1 MSIFRES
8 FPEFI
13 VDELD
18 RRQDGMRTR
27 PPGFLHEL
35 NTRSAWV
42 RMTSGVNTIDSKG
55 DLTNTLATQYVLQG
69 GTLLNNTSLRKG
81 LGGNGTSTYDRFSP
95 GGTAENNKYRLG
107 IRPMPGITNVSIN
120 SKGAYGSLQEA
131 TVSFIAWDI
140 RQLEDLELLYMRPG
154 YTVLLEFGWNY
165 IKPTIPQY
173 DILNKKEI
181 SLNDAFAQIYKII
194 EDSNGNYDALL
205 GYVKNYNWSARDDG
219 GYDCT
224 TTIISLGEV
233 LESLKCNWIPMET
246 VAFSNAGILGG
257 VLAPN
262 QTYPDSTGWT
272 PTGYYEQGIIPG
284 LLAELFQYMNV
295 NANSGTSLSYSR
307 EVTDPKYGNK
317 YQLFMTKR
325 GGDVEKF
332 NRGGL
337 PRHLTDSKRVEG
349 YITLGSFCD
358 LLNNYVLLKD
368 IKDNPLSRVT
378 TYELDLNGKPL
389 TEKLSNGAEVPR
401 SLRCIASPL
410 SLSTNYGIC
419 VVRNNN
425 WKGLNATVTQNE
437 SQQDEEETGTTT
449 VIIRDDT
456 RADITTR
463 TRFSPLSGAT
473 IARFSNIGKRFQS
486 KTSSTNSVYNYEGDI
501 KADLEQI
508 VTDLLD
514 AIANVKLEKTDNG
527 LIPRFI
533 FLEKNSTYSFL
544 SKTTEPTRFINF
556 LDYFYGDAS
565 AESIFSIL
573 VDLFPGGRS
582 QGIIK
587 PIFSFGADRIYDRSA
602 KGYYEEK
609 ELRTL
614 IENTFTKVS
623 LSQKLQ
629 ALLNQQTEV
638 AAANVAEVAPDV
650 PGLTS
655 NILPFLVENTTE
667 TGKSLGYISN
677 IYVNMEFLVDQAI
690 SKNVASNDT
699 QGKNTIAIRE
709 YIQNILR
716 QVQNSIG
723 NINSF
728 DIQVDERNAVGRI
741 IDINFTGDPNLEAYE
756 LQIHNLSSI
765 VRNYKFSSK
774 IFPEM
779 GSIIAISAQDP
790 TAIGKMGY
798 DNATLVAWN
807 NGVQDRLIPK
817 RDFSSAISLED
828 TQSPGSFILPFLTK
842 IYAYFSALDGEGK
855 NNANLSYGG
864 LDYAYRDFLAN
875 LNRFDPQ
882 NTFKAIIPTE
892 LSVEMDGIGGIVI
905 GNIFTI
911 NQDIVPKGYQS
922 VTGRKLGYLVGKLG
936 HSISNN
942 DWITNIYAY
951 PIILET
957 SKTDPVWKKWNNQEY
972 ANSPNNVILKG
983 ADGKPLITAPLL
995 DGNIPRNSNIPVVK
1009 YLQGLGYKNGEI
1021 PNTSK
1026 TGEILLRNLKLPDD
1040 PQSNNIHQ
1048 LFPTAATQ
1056 WEALVAEARKAGYK
1070 VNNFNISYV
1079 QGAAYRSLQR
1089 QQTTYAENP
1098 SKAAKPGRSIHGW
1111 GAAVDIQ
1118 QLYTAV
1124 GGSTNPVIN
1133 ANIRNNNNLYKWLD
1147 ANAAR
1152 FGWINPPKLKDFSGT
1167 DECWHWE
1174 YWGPVSGGAIG
1185 QGEKVETVVSPQY
1198 IVDLLKGAESG
1209 FFSGTDEQGIIDA
1222 INLIQDKKAYIEV
1235 NKLLDIQKYLNKE
1248 LESGDRATAN
1258 TIRAKLATLGI
1269 TLTYTPITSGKA
1281 EVEGV
1286 KDIKIIF

>member
-18 RRQDGMRTR
+18 RRQLGMSTRT
-27 PPGFLHEL
+27 PGFLHEL

-42 RMTSGVNTIDSKG
+42 RMTSGVNTKNSNG
-55 DLTNTLATQYVLQG
+55 VLTNTLAKQYVLQG

-81 LGGNGTSTYDRFSP
+81 LGGDATSTYDRLSP
-95 GGTAENNKYRLG
+95 GGSPNRLG
-107 IRPMPGITNVSIN
+107 IRPMPGITNVTIN

-140 RQLEDLELLYMRPG
+140 RQLEELELLYMRPG

-165 IKPTIPQY
+165 IKPTIPSY

-181 SLNDAFAQIYKII
+181 SLNDAFAEIYKLI
-194 EDSNGNYDALL
+194 ENSNGNYDALL
-205 GYVKNYNWSARDDG
+205 GYVKNYNWNARDDG

-307 EVTDPKYGNK
+307 EVVDPKYGNK

-378 TYELDLNGKPL
+378 TYELDANGKPL
-389 TEKLSNGAEVPR
+389 TEKLSNGAEVPK

-419 VVRNNN
+419 VIRNNN
-425 WKGLNATVTQNE
+425 WKGLSATVTQNE
-437 SQQDEEETGTTT
+437 TQQDEEETGPSTTA
-449 VIIRDDT
+449 VIKDDI
-456 RADITTR
+456 RADITTSR
-463 TRFSPLSGAT
+463 GGGLILNQKTFNNTRL
-473 IARFSNIGKRFQS
+473 RFRNNISETNNVYRF
-486 KTSSTNSVYNYEGDI
+486 NGDI
-501 KADLEQI
+501 EETLKQI
-508 VTDLLD
+508 ITDLTD
-514 AIANVKLEKTDNG
+514 AIVDVKLEKTSDG
-527 LIPRFI
+527 KLIPRFV
-533 FLEKNSTYSFL
+533 FLDKNGTNSFL
-544 SKTTEPTRFINF
+544 SKAANPTQFIDF
-556 LDYFYGDAS
+556 LDYFYLYNNR
-565 AESIFSIL
+565 E
-573 VDLFPGGRS
+573 RS
-582 QGIIK
+582 QEDKIK
-587 PIFSFGADRIYDRSA
+587 DILLDFFPTSTERNTLFDIGDKKIYDSKR
-602 KGYYEEK
+602 EWNK
-609 ELRTL
+609 EQITTTVKNL
-614 IENTFTKVS
+614 FTKAT
-623 LSQKLQ
+623 LSQKIQ
-629 ALLNQQTEV
+629 TLLNQQTEV

-650 PGLTS
+650 PGLTGA
-655 NILPFLVENTTE
+655 ILPFLVENATE

-690 SKNVASNDT
+690 SKNVASNDN

-716 QVQNSIG
+716 QIQNSIG

-807 NGVQDRLIPK
+807 AGVQDRLIPK
-817 RDFSSAISLED
+817 KDFSAAISLED

-855 NNANLSYGG
+855 NNANLSFGG
-864 LDYAYRDFLAN
+864 LDFAYRDFLAN

-892 LSVEMDGIGGIVI
+892 LSVEMDGIGGIII

-922 VTGRKLGYLVGKLG
+922 VSGRNLGYLVGKLG

-942 DWITNIYAY
+942 DWVTNIQAY

-972 ANSPNNVILKG
+972 ANSPNNVVLKDANG
-983 ADGKPLITAPLL
+983 QPLVTAPLL
-995 DGNIPRNSNIPVVK
+995 DGKIPKNSNIPVVK
-1009 YLQGLGYKNGEI
+1009 YLQGLGYKNGQI
-1021 PNTSK
+1021 PNTS
-1026 TGEILLRNLKLPDD
+1026 TSGEVLLRNLKLSDD
-1040 PQSNNIHQ
+1040 SQSNNIHQ
-1048 LFPTAATQ
+1048 LFPSAATQ
-1056 WEALVAEARKAGYK
+1056 WEALVAEARKAGYTVGK
-1070 VNNFNISYV
+1070 FHLSYLP
-1079 QGAAYRSLQR
+1079 GAAYRSLQR
-1089 QQTTYAENP
+1089 QQATAAENP
-1098 SKAAKPGRSIHGW
+1098 KAAAKPGSSIHGW

-1118 QLYTAV
+1118 QLFTAV
-1124 GGSTNPVIN
+1124 GGSTNPLIN
-1133 ANIRNNNNLYKWLD
+1133 ANIRNNNSLYKWLD

-1152 FGWINPPKLKDFSGT
+1152 FGWINPPKLKDGSGV
-1167 DECWHWE
+1167 DEAWHWE

-1185 QGEKVETVVSPQY
+1185 QGEKTETTVSPQY
-1198 IVDLLKGAESG
+1198 IADLIRGAARG
-1209 FFSGTDEQGIIDA
+1209 AGTNEQGLIDA
-1222 INLIQDKKAYIEV
+1222 INSIKDKNTFAEV
-1235 NKLLDIQKYLNKE
+1235 NRIVNVQNILNEE
-1248 LESGDRATAN
+1248 LGSEDRATTN
-1258 TIRAKLATLGI
+1258 TIKAKLATLGI
-1269 TLTYTPITSGKA
+1269 TLTYTPTTTSGGS
-1281 EVEGV
+1281 EGV
-1286 KDIKIIF
+1286 RDIKIVF